1 MPAEDV
7 PKNRGWFRKILT
19 LGRGNPK
26 DSEKPEP
33 DAEPGDAGIEGKY
46 HPAPR
51 FSLSYFLDHDPIRCM
66 LNTKQ
71 FLMIRIGLRN
81 APLEMLKK
89 S

>member
-26 DSEKPEP
+26 DPEKPEP

-46 HPAPR
+46 HRRISAWE
-51 FSLSYFLDHDPIRCM
+51 DHAEKARDTPD
-66 LNTKQ
+66 Q
-71 FLMIRIGLRN
+71 V
-81 APLEMLKK
+81 LKVVK
-89 S
+89 KWISETS